1 MGQIVQPAM
10 LVYRESAQKIGGN
23 ICKNSPHRSPTCFQL
38 WRPHVIASCSFWWG
52 SFRWILRSV
61 GLRTKPCC
69 MPSSMTRCGDD
80 SHGGI
85 QHFKNIR
92 SFFFGMLWWV
102 LANFF
107 GLALN
112 PFWGFGRRLCWT
124 FVVGT
129 SGHCRWRVLNTLTLW
144 SLTFWGLI
152 FFQWEDHL
160 DVSKNR
166 GKTTQIIH
174 FNRVFHYKPSILGYP
189 YFWKHPS
196 TKLGGG
202 FKYFFLNCIFTP
214 KTGGTMTSSWRIFC
228 KFING

>member
-124 FVVGT
+124 FVVGIPWPFGAWHFGGWYFS
-129 SGHCRWRVLNTLTLW
+129 SGKIIWMFPKIGVKPPKSSILIGFSIINHP
-144 SLTFWGLI
+144 FWGTPI
-152 FFQWEDHL
+152 FGNTHL
-160 DVSKNR
+160 PN
-166 GKTTQIIH
+166 
-174 FNRVFHYKPSILGYP
+174 
-189 YFWKHPS
+189 
-196 TKLGGG
+196 
-202 FKYFFLNCIFTP
+202 
-214 KTGGTMTSSWRIFC
+214 
-228 KFING
+228 

>member
-92 SFFFGMLWWV
+92 SFFFWYV
-102 LANFF
+102 VV
-107 GLALN
+107 
-112 PFWGFGRRLCWT
+112 GFGQFFWVGLEPVLRVRKA
-124 FVVGT
+124 VVLDFCG
-129 SGHCRWRVLNTLTLW
+129 WYTLTFW